1 MRLMAFPKTNSPER
15 ATLTQRMVSTS
26 ANEEELMYAEKRT
39 TIIHH
44 TITTSENNEDSVNQL
59 YIRQQTTTN
68 DYSRLQTFNQRLT
81 LDRWFFFAASNLI
94 NDGIPHFKNHGSKRR
109 GKENIWSASELQNE
123 EPASSN
129 TSQPATN
136 ADKEA
141 GSNGTV
147 SDVSQGKNTT
157 FS

>member
-1 MRLMAFPKTNSPER
+1 MKKTVF
-15 ATLTQRMVSTS
+15 LTKF
-26 ANEEELMYAEKRT
+26 Y
-39 TIIHH
+39 TILLFIVKQQY
-44 TITTSENNEDSVNQL
+44 T
-59 YIRQQTTTN
+59 RQQTTTN
-68 DYSRLQTFNQRLT
+68 DYCRQQTFNQRLF
-81 LDRWFFFAASNLI
+81 LDKLRYFAASNMKH
-94 NDGIPHFKNHGSKRR
+94 DGILHFNYFRSKRR

-147 SDVSQGKNTT
+147 SDVSQRKNTT